1 MLAIEKTACLSSGK
15 YACLRLSDNEV
26 RVDKIN
32 GFQYMASVTNKRILS
47 GVQPSGILHIG
58 NYFGAI
64 RQFVQL
70 QEQNENYIFVAN
82 YHSLTTITDPD
93 VLRKNSLDVVIDYLA
108 LGLDPEKTTLFLQSD
123 IPEVTELSWILSTVT
138 PMGLLERAHSFKD
151 KVARGISA
159 NHGLFAYP
167 VLMAADILIYDSNY
181 VPVGKDQ
188 KQHLEITRDIAEKI
202 NLTFGEGTLVIPE
215 ELIQKEVAVIPGI
228 DGQKMSKS
236 YGNTIDIFAEGKAL
250 KKQVMAIV
258 TDSTPLEEPKDPDN
272 SHIIDLFKF
281 FASAEEIEAMRQN
294 FLAGGY
300 GYGHAKKEL
309 LQAVTEYFEDA
320 RNRRKELVANMDY
333 VEEVLR
339 KGASAARETAQ
350 SVMERVRT
358 RTGLLKYLK

>member
-1 MLAIEKTACLSSGK
+1 
-15 YACLRLSDNEV
+15 
-26 RVDKIN
+26 
-32 GFQYMASVTNKRILS
+32 MAGVSNKRILS
-47 GVQPSGILHIG
+47 GVQPTGVLHIG

-70 QEQNENYIFVAN
+70 QEENENYIFVAN

-108 LGLDPEKTTLFLQSD
+108 LGLDPNKTTLFLQSD
-123 IPEVTELSWILSTVT
+123 IPEVTELAWILSTVT

-151 KVARGISA
+151 KVARGITA

-215 ELIQKEVAVIPGI
+215 ELIQKEVAVIPGV

-236 YGNTIDIFAEGKAL
+236 YGNTIDIFAEGRAL

-272 SHIIDLFKF
+272 SYIIDLYKF
-281 FASAEEIEAMRQN
+281 FATGEEIDVMRKN

-309 LQAVTEYFEDA
+309 LQAITAYFEDA
-320 RNRRKELVANMDY
+320 RSRRKELVANMDY

-339 KGASAARETAQ
+339 KGAGTARETAQ
-350 SVMERVRT
+350 SVMERVRS
-358 RTGLLKYLK
+358 RTGLLTYLK